1 MIRLDKYLSSMT
13 GESRSIIKSEI
24 KKGNVIVNG
33 STVLKAEN
41 KIDEIKDEVI
51 YKGESVA
58 YSKYAYYMFNK
69 PAGCVSATKDNTCK
83 TVIDY
88 LKNEQV
94 SGLFPVGRLDKDTE
108 GLLIITND
116 GELAHKLL
124 SPKKHVAKKYYARIK
139 GNLPTDVEKRF
150 EDGLDI
156 GDEKK
161 TLPARIEVLQNAK
174 TTESTDKLTG
184 KRDNMTG
191 KRDNMTGKTDNMTG
205 NTDNMTGNTDNV
217 TGNTDNMT
225 GNTDNIT
232 DVVISDRSDALPD
245 EGPALFDSEVYVV
258 ITEGRYHQVKRMF
271 KAVGCEVTYL
281 ERKSMGGLELDDTLR
296 RGEYRKLTAEEINTL
311 LNTLI

>member
-1 MIRLDKYLSSMT
+1 MIRLDKYLSNMT

-33 STVLKAEN
+33 ATVLKAEN

-69 PAGCVSATKDNTCK
+69 PAGCVSATTDNTCK

-139 GNLPTDVEKRF
+139 GNLPTNVGKRF

-161 TLPARIEVLQNAK
+161 TLPARIEVLQNAR

-184 KRDNMTG
+184 KTDNMTG
-191 KRDNMTGKTDNMTG
+191 KADNMTGKTDNMTG
-205 NTDNMTGNTDNV
+205 NTDN
-217 TGNTDNMT
+217 
-225 GNTDNIT
+225 IT
-232 DVVISDRSDALPD
+232 DVVICDRSDALPD

>member
-1 MIRLDKYLSSMT
+1 MIRLDKYLSNMT

-33 STVLKAEN
+33 ATVLKAEN

-58 YSKYAYYMFNK
+58 YSKYAYYMVNK
-69 PAGCVSATKDNTCK
+69 PAGCVSATTDNTCK

-139 GNLPTDVEKRF
+139 GNLPTNVEKRF

-161 TLPARIEVLQNAK
+161 TLPARIEVLQNAR

-184 KRDNMTG
+184 KTDNMTG
-191 KRDNMTGKTDNMTG
+191 KADNMTGK
-205 NTDNMTGNTDNV
+205 
-217 TGNTDNMT
+217 TDNMT

>member
-1 MIRLDKYLSSMT
+1 MIRLDKYLSNMT

-69 PAGCVSATKDNTCK
+69 PAGCVSATTDNTCK

-139 GNLPTDVEKRF
+139 GNLPTNVEKRF

-161 TLPARIEVLQNAK
+161 TLPARIEVLQNAR
-174 TTESTDKLTG
+174 TTESTDKL
-184 KRDNMTG
+184 
-191 KRDNMTGKTDNMTG
+191 TGKTDNMTG
-205 NTDNMTGNTDNV
+205 NTDNMTGKTDKL
-217 TGNTDNMT
+217 TGKTDNMT
-225 GNTDNIT
+225 GKTDNIT

>member
-1 MIRLDKYLSSMT
+1 MIRLDKYLSNMT

-69 PAGCVSATKDNTCK
+69 PAGCVSATTDNTCK

-139 GNLPTDVEKRF
+139 GNLPTNVEKRF

-184 KRDNMTG
+184 KTDNMTG
-191 KRDNMTGKTDNMTG
+191 K
-205 NTDNMTGNTDNV
+205 
-217 TGNTDNMT
+217 TDNMT

>member
-1 MIRLDKYLSSMT
+1 MIRLDKYLSNMT

-33 STVLKAEN
+33 ATVLKAEN

-69 PAGCVSATKDNTCK
+69 PAGCVSATTDNTCK

-116 GELAHKLL
+116 GELARKLL

-184 KRDNMTG
+184 KT
-191 KRDNMTGKTDNMTG
+191 DNMTGKTDNMTG
-205 NTDNMTGNTDNV
+205 K
-217 TGNTDNMT
+217 TDNMT

-245 EGPALFDSEVYVV
+245 EGPTLFDSEVYVV

>member
-1 MIRLDKYLSSMT
+1 MIRLDKYLSNMT

-69 PAGCVSATKDNTCK
+69 PAGCVSATTDNTYK

-139 GNLPTDVEKRF
+139 GNLPTNVEKRF

-161 TLPARIEVLQNAK
+161 TLPARIEVLQNAR

-184 KRDNMTG
+184 KT
-191 KRDNMTGKTDNMTG
+191 DNMTGKTDNMTG
-205 NTDNMTGNTDNV
+205 KTDNMTGK
-217 TGNTDNMT
+217 
-225 GNTDNIT
+225 TDNIT

>member
-1 MIRLDKYLSSMT
+1 MIRLDKYLSNMT

-33 STVLKAEN
+33 ATVLKAEN

-69 PAGCVSATKDNTCK
+69 PAGCVSATTDNTCK

-139 GNLPTDVEKRF
+139 GNLPTNVEKRF

-161 TLPARIEVLQNAK
+161 TLPARIEVLQNAR

-184 KRDNMTG
+184 KTDNMTG
-191 KRDNMTGKTDNMTG
+191 KADNMTGK
-205 NTDNMTGNTDNV
+205 
-217 TGNTDNMT
+217 TDNMT

>member
-1 MIRLDKYLSSMT
+1 MIRLDKYLSNMT

-33 STVLKAEN
+33 ATVLKAEN

-69 PAGCVSATKDNTCK
+69 PAGCVSATTDNTCK

-139 GNLPTDVEKRF
+139 GNLPTNVEKRF

-161 TLPARIEVLQNAK
+161 TLPARIEVLQNAR
-174 TTESTDKLTG
+174 TTESTDKL
-184 KRDNMTG
+184 
-191 KRDNMTGKTDNMTG
+191 TGKTDNMTG
-205 NTDNMTGNTDNV
+205 NTDNMTGK
-217 TGNTDNMT
+217 TDNM
-225 GNTDNIT
+225 T

>member
-1 MIRLDKYLSSMT
+1 MIRLDKYLSNMT

-51 YKGESVA
+51 YKGEPVA

-69 PAGCVSATKDNTCK
+69 PAGCVSATTDNTCK

-161 TLPARIEVLQNAK
+161 TLPARIEVLQNARAI
-174 TTESTDKLTG
+174 ESTDKLTG
-184 KRDNMTG
+184 KT
-191 KRDNMTGKTDNMTG
+191 DNMTGKTDNT
-205 NTDNMTGNTDNV
+205 
-217 TGNTDNMT
+217 T

-245 EGPALFDSEVYVV
+245 EEPALFDSEVYVV

>member
-1 MIRLDKYLSSMT
+1 MIRLDKYLSNMT

-69 PAGCVSATKDNTCK
+69 PAGCVSATTDNTCK

-139 GNLPTDVEKRF
+139 GNLPTNVEKRF

-184 KRDNMTG
+184 K
-191 KRDNMTGKTDNMTG
+191 TDNT
-205 NTDNMTGNTDNV
+205 
-217 TGNTDNMT
+217 T

>member
-1 MIRLDKYLSSMT
+1 MIRLDKYLSNMT

-69 PAGCVSATKDNTCK
+69 PAGCVSATTDNTCK

-139 GNLPTDVEKRF
+139 GNLPTNVEKRF

-161 TLPARIEVLQNAK
+161 TLPARIEVLQNARAI
-174 TTESTDKLTG
+174 ESTDKLTG
-184 KRDNMTG
+184 KT
-191 KRDNMTGKTDNMTG
+191 DNMTGKTDNMTG
-205 NTDNMTGNTDNV
+205 K
-217 TGNTDNMT
+217 
-225 GNTDNIT
+225 TDNIT

>member
-1 MIRLDKYLSSMT
+1 MIRLDKYLSNMT

-69 PAGCVSATKDNTCK
+69 PAGCVSATTDNTCK

-139 GNLPTDVEKRF
+139 GSLPTDVEKRF

-184 KRDNMTG
+184 KT
-191 KRDNMTGKTDNMTG
+191 DNMTGKTDNT
-205 NTDNMTGNTDNV
+205 
-217 TGNTDNMT
+217 T

-232 DVVISDRSDALPD
+232 DVVISDRSDALPE

-281 ERKSMGGLELDDTLR
+281 ERKSMGGLELDVTLR

>member
-1 MIRLDKYLSSMT
+1 MIRLDKYLSNMT

-69 PAGCVSATKDNTCK
+69 PAGCVSATTDNTCK

-161 TLPARIEVLQNAK
+161 TFPARIEVLQNAN

-184 KRDNMTG
+184 K
-191 KRDNMTGKTDNMTG
+191 
-205 NTDNMTGNTDNV
+205 
-217 TGNTDNMT
+217 TDNMT

-232 DVVISDRSDALPD
+232 DVVISDISDALPD

>member
-1 MIRLDKYLSSMT
+1 MIRLDKYLSNMT

-69 PAGCVSATKDNTCK
+69 PAGCVSATTDNTCK

-184 KRDNMTG
+184 KTDNMTG
-191 KRDNMTGKTDNMTG
+191 K
-205 NTDNMTGNTDNV
+205 
-217 TGNTDNMT
+217 TDNMT

-232 DVVISDRSDALPD
+232 DVVISDRSDALHD

>member
-1 MIRLDKYLSSMT
+1 MIRLDKYLSNMT

-184 KRDNMTG
+184 K
-191 KRDNMTGKTDNMTG
+191 
-205 NTDNMTGNTDNV
+205 
-217 TGNTDNMT
+217 TDNMT

>member
-1 MIRLDKYLSSMT
+1 MIRLDKYLSNMT

-69 PAGCVSATKDNTCK
+69 PAGCVSATTDNTCK

-161 TLPARIEVLQNAK
+161 TLPARIEVLQNARAI
-174 TTESTDKLTG
+174 ESTDKLTG
-184 KRDNMTG
+184 KT
-191 KRDNMTGKTDNMTG
+191 DNMTGKTDNMTG
-205 NTDNMTGNTDNV
+205 NTDNMTGKTDN
-217 TGNTDNMT
+217 TT

>member
-1 MIRLDKYLSSMT
+1 MIRLDKYLSNMT

-69 PAGCVSATKDNTCK
+69 PAGCVSATTDNTCK

-116 GELAHKLL
+116 GEMAHKLL
-124 SPKKHVAKKYYARIK
+124 SPKKHVEKKYYARIK
-139 GNLPTDVEKRF
+139 GNLPTNVEKRF

-161 TLPARIEVLQNAK
+161 TLPARIEVLQNAR

-184 KRDNMTG
+184 K
-191 KRDNMTGKTDNMTG
+191 
-205 NTDNMTGNTDNV
+205 
-217 TGNTDNMT
+217 TDNMT

>member
-1 MIRLDKYLSSMT
+1 MIRLDKYLSNMT

-69 PAGCVSATKDNTCK
+69 PAGCVSATTDNTCK

-139 GNLPTDVEKRF
+139 GNLPTNVEKRF

-184 KRDNMTG
+184 K
-191 KRDNMTGKTDNMTG
+191 TDNMTC
-205 NTDNMTGNTDNV
+205 
-217 TGNTDNMT
+217 
-225 GNTDNIT
+225 NTDNIT

>member
-1 MIRLDKYLSSMT
+1 MIRLDKYLSNMT

-69 PAGCVSATKDNTCK
+69 PAGCVSATTDNTCK

-139 GNLPTDVEKRF
+139 GNLPTNVEKRF
-150 EDGLDI
+150 GDGLDI

-184 KRDNMTG
+184 KT
-191 KRDNMTGKTDNMTG
+191 DNMTGKTDNMTG
-205 NTDNMTGNTDNV
+205 KTDNMTGK
-217 TGNTDNMT
+217 
-225 GNTDNIT
+225 TDNIT

>member
-1 MIRLDKYLSSMT
+1 MIRLDKYLSNMT

-69 PAGCVSATKDNTCK
+69 PAGCVSSTTDNTCK

-161 TLPARIEVLQNAK
+161 TLPARIEVLQNARAI
-174 TTESTDKLTG
+174 ESTDKLTG
-184 KRDNMTG
+184 KT
-191 KRDNMTGKTDNMTG
+191 DNMTGKTDNMTG
-205 NTDNMTGNTDNV
+205 NTDNMTGNTDNM
-217 TGNTDNMT
+217 TGKTDNTT

>member
-1 MIRLDKYLSSMT
+1 MIRLDKYLSNMT

-69 PAGCVSATKDNTCK
+69 PAGCVSATTDNTCK

-139 GNLPTDVEKRF
+139 GNLPTNVEKRF

-161 TLPARIEVLQNAK
+161 TLPARIEVLQNAR

-184 KRDNMTG
+184 KTDNMTG
-191 KRDNMTGKTDNMTG
+191 KTDNMTESTDKLTGKTDNMTGKTDNMTG
-205 NTDNMTGNTDNV
+205 K
-217 TGNTDNMT
+217 
-225 GNTDNIT
+225 TDNIT

>member
-1 MIRLDKYLSSMT
+1 MIRLDKYLSNMT

-33 STVLKAEN
+33 ATVLKAEN

-69 PAGCVSATKDNTCK
+69 PAGCVSATTDNTCK

-184 KRDNMTG
+184 KT
-191 KRDNMTGKTDNMTG
+191 DNMTGKTDNMTG
-205 NTDNMTGNTDNV
+205 NTDN
-217 TGNTDNMT
+217 
-225 GNTDNIT
+225 IT
-232 DVVISDRSDALPD
+232 DVVTSDRSDALPD

>member
-1 MIRLDKYLSSMT
+1 MIRLDKYLSNMT

-69 PAGCVSATKDNTCK
+69 PAGCVSATTDNTCK

-94 SGLFPVGRLDKDTE
+94 SGLFPVGRLDKDAE

-150 EDGLDI
+150 EDGIDI

-184 KRDNMTG
+184 K
-191 KRDNMTGKTDNMTG
+191 
-205 NTDNMTGNTDNV
+205 
-217 TGNTDNMT
+217 TDNMT

>member
-1 MIRLDKYLSSMT
+1 MIRLDKYLSNMT

-33 STVLKAEN
+33 ATVLKAEN

-69 PAGCVSATKDNTCK
+69 PAGCVSATTDNTCK

-139 GNLPTDVEKRF
+139 GNLPTNVEKRF

-161 TLPARIEVLQNAK
+161 TLPARIEVLQNAR
-174 TTESTDKLTG
+174 TTESTDKL
-184 KRDNMTG
+184 
-191 KRDNMTGKTDNMTG
+191 TGKTDNMTG
-205 NTDNMTGNTDNV
+205 NTDNMTGK
-217 TGNTDNMT
+217 TDNMT
-225 GNTDNIT
+225 GKTDNMT

>member
-1 MIRLDKYLSSMT
+1 MIRLDKYLSNMT

-69 PAGCVSATKDNTCK
+69 PAGCVSATTDNTCK

-184 KRDNMTG
+184 KT
-191 KRDNMTGKTDNMTG
+191 DNMTGKTDNMTG
-205 NTDNMTGNTDNV
+205 K
-217 TGNTDNMT
+217 
-225 GNTDNIT
+225 TDNIT

>member
-1 MIRLDKYLSSMT
+1 MIRLDKYLSNMT

-69 PAGCVSATKDNTCK
+69 PAGCVSATTDNTCK

-161 TLPARIEVLQNAK
+161 TLPARIEVLQNARAI
-174 TTESTDKLTG
+174 ESTDKLTG
-184 KRDNMTG
+184 KT
-191 KRDNMTGKTDNMTG
+191 DNMTGKTDNMTG
-205 NTDNMTGNTDNV
+205 NTDNMTGNTDNM
-217 TGNTDNMT
+217 TGKTDNTT

>member
-1 MIRLDKYLSSMT
+1 MIRLDKYLSNMT

-33 STVLKAEN
+33 ATVLKAEN

-69 PAGCVSATKDNTCK
+69 PAGCVSATTDNTCK

-184 KRDNMTG
+184 K
-191 KRDNMTGKTDNMTG
+191 TDNMTG
-205 NTDNMTGNTDNV
+205 NTDNMTGK
-217 TGNTDNMT
+217 
-225 GNTDNIT
+225 TDNIT

-245 EGPALFDSEVYVV
+245 EGHALFDSEVYVV

>member
-1 MIRLDKYLSSMT
+1 MIRLDKYLSNMT

-69 PAGCVSATKDNTCK
+69 PAGCVSATTDNTCK

-139 GNLPTDVEKRF
+139 GNLPTNVEKRF

-161 TLPARIEVLQNAK
+161 TLPARIEVLQNAR

-184 KRDNMTG
+184 KT
-191 KRDNMTGKTDNMTG
+191 DNMTGKTDNM
-205 NTDNMTGNTDNV
+205 
-217 TGNTDNMT
+217 
-225 GNTDNIT
+225 T

>member
-1 MIRLDKYLSSMT
+1 MIRLDKYLSNMT

-33 STVLKAEN
+33 ATVLKAEN

-69 PAGCVSATKDNTCK
+69 PAGCVSATTDNTCK

-139 GNLPTDVEKRF
+139 GNLPTNVEKRF

-156 GDEKK
+156 GEEKK

-184 KRDNMTG
+184 K
-191 KRDNMTGKTDNMTG
+191 
-205 NTDNMTGNTDNV
+205 
-217 TGNTDNMT
+217 TDNMT

-232 DVVISDRSDALPD
+232 DVVTSDRSDALPD

>member
-1 MIRLDKYLSSMT
+1 MIRLDKYLSNMT

-69 PAGCVSATKDNTCK
+69 PAGCVSATTDNTYK

-139 GNLPTDVEKRF
+139 GNLPTNVEKRF

-161 TLPARIEVLQNAK
+161 TLPARIEVLQNAR

-184 KRDNMTG
+184 KTDNMTG
-191 KRDNMTGKTDNMTG
+191 K
-205 NTDNMTGNTDNV
+205 
-217 TGNTDNMT
+217 
-225 GNTDNIT
+225 TDNIT

>member
-1 MIRLDKYLSSMT
+1 MIRLDKYLSNMT

-33 STVLKAEN
+33 ATVLKAEN

-69 PAGCVSATKDNTCK
+69 PAGCVSATTDNTCK

-184 KRDNMTG
+184 KTDNI
-191 KRDNMTGKTDNMTG
+191 TGKTDNMTG
-205 NTDNMTGNTDNV
+205 K
-217 TGNTDNMT
+217 TDNMT

-245 EGPALFDSEVYVV
+245 EGPVLFDSEVYVV

>member
-1 MIRLDKYLSSMT
+1 MIRLDKYLSNMT

-69 PAGCVSATKDNTCK
+69 PAGCVSATTDNTCK

-139 GNLPTDVEKRF
+139 GSLPTDVEKRF

-161 TLPARIEVLQNAK
+161 TLPARIEVLQNAR

-184 KRDNMTG
+184 KTDNMTG
-191 KRDNMTGKTDNMTG
+191 K
-205 NTDNMTGNTDNV
+205 
-217 TGNTDNMT
+217 
-225 GNTDNIT
+225 TDNIT
-232 DVVISDRSDALPD
+232 DVVISDRSDTLPD

>member
-1 MIRLDKYLSSMT
+1 MIRLDKYLSNMT

-69 PAGCVSATKDNTCK
+69 PAGCVSATTDNTCK

-139 GNLPTDVEKRF
+139 GNLPTNVEKRF

-161 TLPARIEVLQNAK
+161 TLPARIEVLQNAR

-184 KRDNMTG
+184 KT
-191 KRDNMTGKTDNMTG
+191 DNMTGKTDNMTG
-205 NTDNMTGNTDNV
+205 KTDNMTGK
-217 TGNTDNMT
+217 
-225 GNTDNIT
+225 TDNIT

>member
-1 MIRLDKYLSSMT
+1 MIRLDKYLSNMT

-69 PAGCVSATKDNTCK
+69 PAGCVSATTDNTCK

-139 GNLPTDVEKRF
+139 GNLPTNVEKRF

-161 TLPARIEVLQNAK
+161 TLPARIEVLQNAR

-184 KRDNMTG
+184 KT
-191 KRDNMTGKTDNMTG
+191 DNMTGKTDNMTG
-205 NTDNMTGNTDNV
+205 K
-217 TGNTDNMT
+217 
-225 GNTDNIT
+225 TDNIT

-296 RGEYRKLTAEEINTL
+296 RGEYRKLTTEEINTL

>member
-1 MIRLDKYLSSMT
+1 MWYFNFGGNMIRLDKYLSNMT

-69 PAGCVSATKDNTCK
+69 PAGCVSATTDNTCK

-139 GNLPTDVEKRF
+139 GNLPTNVEKRF

-184 KRDNMTG
+184 K
-191 KRDNMTGKTDNMTG
+191 
-205 NTDNMTGNTDNV
+205 
-217 TGNTDNMT
+217 TDNMT

>member
-1 MIRLDKYLSSMT
+1 MIRLDKYLSNMT

-69 PAGCVSATKDNTCK
+69 PAGCVSATTDNTCK

-139 GNLPTDVEKRF
+139 GNLPTNVEKRF

-184 KRDNMTG
+184 K
-191 KRDNMTGKTDNMTG
+191 
-205 NTDNMTGNTDNV
+205 
-217 TGNTDNMT
+217 TDNMT

>member
-1 MIRLDKYLSSMT
+1 MWYFNFGGNMIRLDKYLSNMT

-69 PAGCVSATKDNTCK
+69 PAGCVSATTDNTCK

-139 GNLPTDVEKRF
+139 GNLPTNVEKRF

-161 TLPARIEVLQNAK
+161 TLPARIEVLQNAR

-184 KRDNMTG
+184 KT
-191 KRDNMTGKTDNMTG
+191 DNMTGKTDNM
-205 NTDNMTGNTDNV
+205 
-217 TGNTDNMT
+217 
-225 GNTDNIT
+225 T

-245 EGPALFDSEVYVV
+245 EGHALFDSEVYVV

>member
-1 MIRLDKYLSSMT
+1 MIRLDKYLSNMT

-69 PAGCVSATKDNTCK
+69 PAGCVSATTDNTCK

-124 SPKKHVAKKYYARIK
+124 SPKKHVEKKYYARIK
-139 GNLPTDVEKRF
+139 GNLPNDVEKRF

-184 KRDNMTG
+184 KT
-191 KRDNMTGKTDNMTG
+191 DNMTGKTDNMTG
-205 NTDNMTGNTDNV
+205 KTDNMTGK
-217 TGNTDNMT
+217 
-225 GNTDNIT
+225 TDNIT
-232 DVVISDRSDALPD
+232 DAVISDRSDALPD

>member
-1 MIRLDKYLSSMT
+1 MIRLDKYLSNMT

-69 PAGCVSATKDNTCK
+69 PAGCVSATTDNTCK

-108 GLLIITND
+108 GLLVITND

-124 SPKKHVAKKYYARIK
+124 SPKKHVEKKYYARIK

-184 KRDNMTG
+184 K
-191 KRDNMTGKTDNMTG
+191 TDNMTG
-205 NTDNMTGNTDNV
+205 NTDNMTGK
-217 TGNTDNMT
+217 
-225 GNTDNIT
+225 TDNIT